1 MAELA
6 LLLQANEN
14 MKSINKLSGLY
25 SGEGDR
31 NILALQTVWSSHSLS
46 IKKNTTQS
54 PGADTNTAELL
65 WYVYSNK

>member
-1 MAELA
+1 MVELA

-14 MKSINKLSGLY
+14 MKSINKLSGMY

-31 NILALQTVWSSHSLS
+31 NILALQTMCSSHSLP
-46 IKKNTTQS
+46 KKNTTQS

-65 WYVYSNK
+65 WYIYSNK